1 MISFDSLNPMQKK
14 AVLKTE
20 GPVLVLAGAGSGKTG
35 ALTIRI
41 ANLVENGVKPWNIL
55 AITFTN
61 KAAREMRERVTA
73 VVGEAAKDI
82 WVSTFHSSCVRILRR
97 DIDKLGF
104 DRNFSI
110 YDTDDTQKVM
120 KEVFTR
126 MGYSLTDKT
135 FTVKGA
141 LANISAAKEELLS
154 PSDYMAKNRGDIRY
168 ERIGQVYR
176 EYQSKLKNSC
186 ALDFDD
192 LIYNTVKLFR
202 ENPDVLDYYQ
212 ERFKYIMVDEY
223 QDTNTSQY
231 ELVKLL
237 ASKYHNLC
245 VVGDD
250 DQSIYGWRGANIRNI
265 LDFEKDFPETEVIK
279 LEQNYRSTKTILKAA
294 NAVIKNNDERK
305 DKSLW
310 TENMEGSIIKGYK
323 ADNEYEE
330 GRFIALKIEELTKK
344 GRNYKDFAILYR
356 TNAQSR
362 ALEEQ
367 LVKRNIPY
375 RLCGGTRFYDRK
387 EIRDIHAYLKVIAN
401 PYDDIAVKRI
411 INVPKR
417 GIGDT
422 SVEKVSALAAQH
434 NLSFYETLPAAAA
447 SDSIGRSAK
456 NFALFYDMMEKLR
469 KDKDT
474 MTSSEFIDAVA
485 KRTGYI
491 DMLEIDGSEE
501 AKMRIENIE
510 EFVSKAAEYINS
522 TGDTSL
528 EGFLEEVALVAD
540 IDSYSEDEDSVVLM
554 TLHSAKGL
562 EFPVVFLAG
571 MEEGLF
577 PGYRSIT
584 SGDEKDVEEERRLCY
599 VGITRA
605 REELYLTYAKTRMQ
619 HGNTQYN
626 QPSRF
631 LKEIPPHNIE
641 WIENNKNTDT
651 YGLGGSFSALKGTKP
666 AFGRQSNLFSPI
678 SAGNTYGIKSA
689 SQNKMPEPKD
699 FKLTFDVGDKVRAP
713 KYGIGTVK
721 SIKPAGADYE
731 VEVSFPSKGVKKFM
745 AKLSKL
751 IKTE

>member
-73 VVGEAAKDI
+73 VVGEDAKDI

-110 YDTDDTQKVM
+110 YDADDTQKVM

-154 PSDYMAKNRGDIRY
+154 PSDYMAKNSGDIRC

-265 LDFEKDFPETEVIK
+265 IDFEKDFPETEVIK

-305 DKSLW
+305 DQV
-310 TENMEGSIIKGYK
+310 
-323 ADNEYEE
+323 
-330 GRFIALKIEELTKK
+330 AL
-344 GRNYKDFAILYR
+344 
-356 TNAQSR
+356 
-362 ALEEQ
+362 
-367 LVKRNIPY
+367 
-375 RLCGGTRFYDRK
+375 DRK
-387 EIRDIHAYLKVIAN
+387 Y
-401 PYDDIAVKRI
+401 
-411 INVPKR
+411 
-417 GIGDT
+417 
-422 SVEKVSALAAQH
+422 
-434 NLSFYETLPAAAA
+434 
-447 SDSIGRSAK
+447 
-456 NFALFYDMMEKLR
+456 
-469 KDKDT
+469 
-474 MTSSEFIDAVA
+474 
-485 KRTGYI
+485 
-491 DMLEIDGSEE
+491 
-501 AKMRIENIE
+501 
-510 EFVSKAAEYINS
+510 
-522 TGDTSL
+522 
-528 EGFLEEVALVAD
+528 
-540 IDSYSEDEDSVVLM
+540 
-554 TLHSAKGL
+554 
-562 EFPVVFLAG
+562 
-571 MEEGLF
+571 
-577 PGYRSIT
+577 
-584 SGDEKDVEEERRLCY
+584 
-599 VGITRA
+599 
-605 REELYLTYAKTRMQ
+605 
-619 HGNTQYN
+619 
-626 QPSRF
+626 
-631 LKEIPPHNIE
+631 
-641 WIENNKNTDT
+641 
-651 YGLGGSFSALKGTKP
+651 
-666 AFGRQSNLFSPI
+666 
-678 SAGNTYGIKSA
+678 
-689 SQNKMPEPKD
+689 
-699 FKLTFDVGDKVRAP
+699 
-713 KYGIGTVK
+713 
-721 SIKPAGADYE
+721 
-731 VEVSFPSKGVKKFM
+731 
-745 AKLSKL
+745 
-751 IKTE
+751 